1 MSYQVLARK
10 FRPGRFDE
18 VIGQE
23 PIVRTLRNALEGNR
37 LAHAYLFSGVRGV
50 GKTTLARILAKC
62 LNCRASE
69 APVVDPC
76 GKCESCLEISE
87 SGSLDVHEID
97 GASNRGIDDVREL
110 RETSRYQPSR
120 DRYRVFIIDEV
131 HMLTREA
138 FNALLKTLEEPP
150 AHVVF
155 LFATT
160 EYQKVPDTI
169 ISRCQHFE
177 FRRIP
182 RPMLAQTLSSVAQR
196 EKVKLGD
203 RAADLLARSA
213 GGSMRDA
220 LGFLDQAIAYCGDE
234 ITDEGLRETLG
245 VIGLEV
251 VDSFFDAVT
260 AGDAVAAVKLVDDLA
275 KGGHDLGHFCREL
288 VERARELLLLRSSSE
303 AAAVLDLSE
312 AEAAEARKRAEAFS
326 VEDLLRISAALT
338 DLEARLRW
346 SPHPRFSL
354 EMAAIQL
361 TQVGRLEPI
370 GELVARMEALAG
382 GATPTPRTG
391 GSSGSAPAGGG
402 SRPATAG
409 PKSAPQSSVKPSA
422 PAAEKAAGPQP
433 AAAAAPPEVVPADS
447 KEEEIRRRI
456 SSKRSALASYLEHAG
471 VMRLEGER
479 LVIRFPTR
487 FALFKNG
494 LARSDNRQIVEQAAE
509 EATGHK
515 VTLDVGISDETDPG
529 METITQ
535 EENRKTRHDVLM
547 SRAMEEP
554 AVRSFM
560 ETFRGTVV
568 RIEENDNP

>member
-18 VIGQE
+18 VTGQE

-50 GKTTLARILAKC
+50 GKTTVARILAKS

-69 APVVDPC
+69 APVPDPC

-150 AHVVF
+150 GHVVF
-155 LFATT
+155 IFATT

-182 RPMLAQTLSSVAQR
+182 RPVLAQTLSSVAQR

-260 AGDAVAAVKLVDDLA
+260 AGDAAAAVKLVDDLA

-361 TQVGRLEPI
+361 TQAGRLEPI

-382 GATPTPRTG
+382 GATPTPRAG
-391 GSSGSAPAGGG
+391 GGSGSAPAKGR
-402 SRPATAG
+402 SRGAAGG
-409 PKSAPQSSVKPSA
+409 PKSASRRSAKPPT
-422 PAAEKAAGPQP
+422 PAAEKAAAPEP
-433 AAAAAPPEVVPADS
+433 AAAAAPMPADS

-515 VTLDVGISDETDPG
+515 VTLDVGISEETDPS

-535 EENRKTRHDVLM
+535 EENRKTRHDALM